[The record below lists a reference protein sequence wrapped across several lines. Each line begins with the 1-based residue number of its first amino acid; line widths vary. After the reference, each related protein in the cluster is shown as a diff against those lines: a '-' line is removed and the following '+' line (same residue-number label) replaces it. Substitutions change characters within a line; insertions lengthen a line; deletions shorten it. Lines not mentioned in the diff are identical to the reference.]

1 MQFFVDPILFTSYIL
16 ELKSLYLISLS
27 RLNFP
32 ILQFIKIQF
41 SRAGRI
47 VGATIEKYLL
57 EKTRIIHQTE
67 GERNFH
73 IFYQLLRGASPE
85 LRTSIELSESVGDY
99 IYLSDGESTIPSVS
113 DADEFNITCDCME
126 SIGIDE
132 AMRLEIFTAI
142 SGVLQLGNIAFK
154 SDAADYEV
162 GEIEDDRVAFFEA
175 AARLLG
181 LQPEE
186 LLTAITKQNMHV
198 GGITIV
204 KPQSHL
210 QAVEK
215 KDSLSRCIYSML
227 FSWLVD
233 KINVSIS
240 AREDSSWGFI
250 GVLDIYGFENFQA
263 NGFEQLLINYANE
276 KLQNHF
282 NKHIFQIEQ
291 AEYESESIDWS
302 YVTFYDNQQ
311 CVDLVDGKP
320 NGKSGVFQTLDD
332 ASASGRLD
340 VNSSFLAQL
349 NQTWSGSA
357 GSLTTKHPNYVAP
370 RFNSDSIFGVLHYA
384 GEVQYNIANFAEKNR
399 DSTNN
404 DMRELLAK
412 SSNRL
417 LKDLMEGSSGGEGAL
432 SSRGSF
438 NEGSRE
444 ASSSNITNSNKK
456 TKKQATPTNG
466 GARTV
471 HVSKLKE
478 DSISKQFSS
487 SLRLLCETL
496 DNTDPHF
503 VRCMKPNSSKIPNAL
518 NALELRTQVCSFF
531 SFFLISSIDTFH
543 QFFLYA
549 FGILH
554 LLTRPP
560 SSALPPCFFFSTSL
574 LVTQCRHDGDYT
586 YQTARICL
594 PPAT

>member
-1 MQFFVDPILFTSYIL
+1 MCGAFLKQFFKNCGCNISH
-16 ELKSLYLISLS
+16 LYTIS
-27 RLNFP
+27 NQ
-32 ILQFIKIQF
+32 LQFIKIQF
-41 SRAGRI
+41 SKAGRI
-47 VGATIEKYLL
+47 VGASIEKYLL
-57 EKTRIIHQTE
+57 EKTRIVHQME

-73 IFYQLLRGASPE
+73 IFYQLLRGATPE
-85 LRTSIELSESVGDY
+85 LKAVMDLSDSANDYHYLSERESV
-99 IYLSDGESTIPSVS
+99 IPSIS
-113 DADEFNITCDCME
+113 DADEFSVTCECME
-126 SIGIDE
+126 SIGIDSV
-132 AMRLEIFTAI
+132 ARTEIFTAI
-142 SGVLQLGNIAFK
+142 SGILQLGNITFVSESADSDVERISESKEAAFQ
-154 SDAADYEV
+154 S
-162 GEIEDDRVAFFEA
+162 

-181 LQPEE
+181 LQSEE

-198 GGITIV
+198 GGVVIV
-204 KPQSHL
+204 KSQTHL

-215 KDSLSRCIYSML
+215 RDSLARCIYSLL

-233 KINVSIS
+233 KINYSIS
-240 AREDSSWGFI
+240 AKDDAGWGFI

-291 AEYESESIDWS
+291 AEYESENIDWS

-357 GSLTTKHPNYVAP
+357 GSLTTKHPNYLAP

-384 GEVQYNIANFAEKNR
+384 GEVQYNIASFAEKNR

-412 SSNRL
+412 SDNRL
-417 LKDLMEGSSGGEGAL
+417 LRDVMECAGYVEGTGSARTQTIEGV
-432 SSRGSF
+432 
-438 NEGSRE
+438 RE
-444 ASSSNITNSNKK
+444 PSSSNLLNNKK
-456 TKKQATPTNG
+456 SKKTQPTGGTG
-466 GARTV
+466 GARGT

-478 DSISKQFSS
+478 DSISKQFSA
-487 SLRLLCETL
+487 SLRLLCDTL

-503 VRCMKPNSSKIPNAL
+503 VRCMKPNSCKLPNAL
-518 NALELRTQVCSFF
+518 NALELRSQVFTSPLVVHRFNSIIANLFRVHLFSYILFSCST
-531 SFFLISSIDTFH
+531 ISS
-543 QFFLYA
+543 LKL
-549 FGILH
+549 IL
-554 LLTRPP
+554 
-560 SSALPPCFFFSTSL
+560 SSVLE
-574 LVTQCRHDGDYT
+574 
-586 YQTARICL
+586 I
-594 PPAT
+594 

>member
-1 MQFFVDPILFTSYIL
+1 VRIFLKIMSATSRNPFPCLLSSVHTY
-16 ELKSLYLISLS
+16 ERVASPVIS
-27 RLNFP
+27 R
-32 ILQFIKIQF
+32 QFIKIQF
-41 SRAGRI
+41 SKAGRI

-57 EKTRIIHQTE
+57 EKTRIVHQMD

-73 IFYQLLRGASPE
+73 IFYQLLRGANAD
-85 LRTSIELSESVGDY
+85 LKTSMELSECASDY
-99 IYLSDGESTIPSVS
+99 QYLSDAESVIPSIS
-113 DADEFNITCDCME
+113 DADEFQITCDCME
-126 SIGIDE
+126 SIGIDKST
-132 AMRLEIFTAI
+132 RKEIFTAI
-142 SGVLQLGNIAFK
+142 SGILHLGNLGFD
-154 SDAADYEV
+154 SDPADHEV
-162 GEIEDDRVAFFEA
+162 GKVSAAKEKSLQS

-198 GGITIV
+198 GGAIIV
-204 KPQSHL
+204 KPQTHL
-210 QAVEK
+210 QAIEK
-215 KDSLSRCIYSML
+215 RDSLSRCIYSML

-233 KINVSIS
+233 KINSSIS
-240 AREDSSWGFI
+240 AKDDSSWGYI
-250 GVLDIYGFENFQA
+250 GVLDIYGFENFHS

-384 GEVQYNIANFAEKNR
+384 GEVQYNIASFAEKNR

-404 DMRELLAK
+404 DMRDLLAK
-412 SSNRL
+412 SSNKL
-417 LKDLMEGSSGGEGAL
+417 LRDVMESVPYCDGTASGRASFIERGESS
-432 SSRGSF
+432 
-438 NEGSRE
+438 
-444 ASSSNITNSNKK
+444 TNLIGNKK
-456 TKKQATPTNG
+456 NKKAPTPGANG
-466 GARTV
+466 GARS
-471 HVSKLKE
+471 SKLKE

-496 DNTDPHF
+496 DVTDPHF
-503 VRCMKPNSSKIPNAL
+503 VRCMKPNSCKLPNAL
-518 NALELRTQVCSFF
+518 NALELRSQVR
-531 SFFLISSIDTFH
+531 ITK
-543 QFFLYA
+543 
-549 FGILH
+549 
-554 LLTRPP
+554 
-560 SSALPPCFFFSTSL
+560 PCEWLQRVCTSL
-574 LVTQCRHDGDYT
+574 GSHCGASSTNHPRLS
-586 YQTARICL
+586 
-594 PPAT
+594 PK

>member
-1 MQFFVDPILFTSYIL
+1 
-16 ELKSLYLISLS
+16 
-27 RLNFP
+27 
-32 ILQFIKIQF
+32 
-41 SRAGRI
+41 

-57 EKTRIIHQTE
+57 EKTRIVHQMD

-73 IFYQLLRGASPE
+73 IFYQLLRGANADLKS
-85 LRTSIELSESVGDY
+85 SMELSECASDY
-99 IYLSDGESTIPSVS
+99 QYLSDAESVIPSIS
-113 DADEFNITCDCME
+113 DADEFQITCDCME
-126 SIGIDE
+126 SIGIDKGT
-132 AMRLEIFTAI
+132 RKEIFTAI
-142 SGVLQLGNIAFK
+142 SGILHLGNLGFD
-154 SDAADYEV
+154 SDPADHEV
-162 GEIEDDRVAFFEA
+162 GKVSAAKEKSLQS

-198 GGITIV
+198 GGATIV
-204 KPQSHL
+204 KPQTHL
-210 QAVEK
+210 QAIEK
-215 KDSLSRCIYSML
+215 RDSLSRCIYSML

-233 KINVSIS
+233 KINSNIS
-240 AREDSSWGFI
+240 AKDDSSWGYI
-250 GVLDIYGFENFQA
+250 GVLDIYGFENFHS

-384 GEVQYNIANFAEKNR
+384 GEVQYNIASFAEKNR

-404 DMRELLAK
+404 DMRDLLAK
-412 SSNRL
+412 SSNKL
-417 LKDLMEGSSGGEGAL
+417 LRDVMESVPYSDGTASGRASFIERGESS
-432 SSRGSF
+432 
-438 NEGSRE
+438 
-444 ASSSNITNSNKK
+444 TNLIGNNKK
-456 TKKQATPTNG
+456 NKKAPAPGANG
-466 GARTV
+466 GARS
-471 HVSKLKE
+471 SKLKE

-496 DNTDPHF
+496 DVTDPHF
-503 VRCMKPNSSKIPNAL
+503 VRCMKPNSCKLPNAL
-518 NALELRTQVCSFF
+518 NALELRSQVRA
-531 SFFLISSIDTFH
+531 T
-543 QFFLYA
+543 
-549 FGILH
+549 
-554 LLTRPP
+554 
-560 SSALPPCFFFSTSL
+560 PPC
-574 LVTQCRHDGDYT
+574 
-586 YQTARICL
+586 
-594 PPAT
+594 